1 MNRLAKL
8 IIVAIAVC
16 GSIVAASATSTA
28 AEPACPVGK
37 FDHQLK
43 WDGQSCIDPTA
54 LSAKD
59 QDVLDAK
66 SAAAKTYSA
75 YLGGASTSNAVT
87 AADAAV
93 QAKSGATLVTPKSA
107 NSIAPDSLSGYT
119 PTQQINSYYC
129 GPASAMSLLYYFGT
143 QRNSAYM
150 TSATYDTVTGVYD
163 QMNGDRY
170 HDQPM
175 FANYFWLATDNY
187 GYTPWGDAYMPFTL
201 RAWRGDSYYQQL
213 PTSSMTQAIEYSDI
227 SYDTDRQFPV
237 VENVLYNSSSYYPS
251 GFNPGLQY
259 QHFDTLSGHFDVGGV
274 SYVEQ
279 GQVYGSPGYTY
290 VAYQTF
296 TLATQWSAVAQW
308 HGIVW

>member
-119 PTQQINSYYC
+119 
-129 GPASAMSLLYYFGT
+129 
-143 QRNSAYM
+143 
-150 TSATYDTVTGVYD
+150 
-163 QMNGDRY
+163 
-170 HDQPM
+170 
-175 FANYFWLATDNY
+175 
-187 GYTPWGDAYMPFTL
+187 L